1 MATKDISK
9 MGVEKERKK
18 KEREKE
24 RQGRYWLLTR
34 NMTFLSR

>member
-18 KEREKE
+18 RKRK
-24 RQGRYWLLTR
+24 RTTR
-34 NMTFLSR
+34 TILVA

>member
-18 KEREKE
+18 KKEKKNDKDDIGCLQE
-24 RQGRYWLLTR
+24 I
-34 NMTFLSR
+34 